1 MTSNLTSRAET
12 ENQNVDTTASPSAPG
27 LRAFGAGGGDKDD
40 FLRDAQYDDDEDD
53 DDLYHDDEG
62 PDADDD
68 RTWATPPDH
77 QTASVLAATDHPPH
91 RR

>member
-40 FLRDAQYDDDEDD
+40 FLRDAQYDDEDD